1 MKCYTILHLHVRM
14 CRNLPEDRES
24 ALTVQAVHS
33 AHRDADRK
41 ENRMKLEDAAERVK
55 ELRETIE
62 RHNHSY
68 YVLDNPTISD
78 YDYDRLLHELI
89 DLETEF
95 PALAAENSPTRRVGG
110 AALNTFAPVRHEVQM
125 GSLQDVFD
133 VEELRAFDTRV
144 RETVACPVY
153 TVEPKIDGL
162 SVSLEYRNGQFVRGS
177 TRGDG
182 ITGEDVSE
190 NLKTV
195 RSIPMSLRE
204 PLPFLEVRGEVYMP
218 RASFDRVV
226 ARQLE
231 NEEEPFKN
239 PRNAA
244 AGSLR
249 QKDSR
254 VTAQRGLDIFV
265 FNIQQVEGKNLSAHR
280 ESLDFLQ
287 EQGFKVI
294 PTCKRFSEIESAI
307 AEVERIGEARYQFP
321 FDIDGAVIKVDSFA
335 DRELLGATSKFP
347 RWAVAFKYPPEEKE
361 TTLRDI
367 LIQVG
372 RTGALT
378 PTAVFEPITL
388 AGTTVSRAVLHNQD
402 FINEKGVAVG
412 DRIIVRKAG
421 DIIPEVV
428 AVAHHQEGAPPYQIP
443 STCPSCGS
451 IAEREEGEAVLR
463 CVNMACPAQ
472 VARNLV
478 HFASRD
484 AMDVDGLGPA
494 IVHQLLDAGLVQSF
508 ADLYTLEEGQL
519 AKLERMGKRS
529 AKNLVN
535 ALEASKSRDL
545 SRLLFALGIRGIGQ
559 RSAQLLAQRFGEM
572 DGVMSAT
579 AEEIAGIEGYGEI
592 MAQSVVDFFALE
604 QNRRLIERLKELGLN
619 MRCDTV
625 PAAGTLSGKTFVL
638 TGTLPTLSRS
648 EAKAMIEAV
657 GGKVSGSVS
666 KKTGYVVAGEEA
678 GSKLT
683 KANELGI
690 PVIGEDEL
698 RAMIEKGGDSLAE

>member
-1 MKCYTILHLHVRM
+1 M
-14 CRNLPEDRES
+14 CRNLPEDQES

-41 ENRMKLEDAAERVK
+41 ENKMKLEDAAERVK

-89 DLETEF
+89 DLEAEF

>member
-1 MKCYTILHLHVRM
+1 
-14 CRNLPEDRES
+14 
-24 ALTVQAVHS
+24 
-33 AHRDADRK
+33 
-41 ENRMKLEDAAERVK
+41 MKLEDAAERVK

-89 DLETEF
+89 DLEAEF

-321 FDIDGAVIKVDSFA
+321 FDIDGAVIKADSFA

-443 STCPSCGS
+443 SICPSCGS

-698 RAMIEKGGDSLAE
+698 RAMIEKGGDPLAE

>member
-1 MKCYTILHLHVRM
+1 
-14 CRNLPEDRES
+14 
-24 ALTVQAVHS
+24 
-33 AHRDADRK
+33 
-41 ENRMKLEDAAERVK
+41 MKLEDAAERVK

-89 DLETEF
+89 DLEAEF

-265 FNIQQVEGKNLSAHR
+265 FNIQQTEGKNLSAHR

-443 STCPSCGS
+443 SICPSCGS

-698 RAMIEKGGDSLAE
+698 RAMIEKGGDPLAE